1 MCSFRLNARR
11 FVQELFEDFKLKKV
25 CFFNSNLRNACGFW
39 FYKNQMVHLFF
50 IQIMCTNTERERCLT
65 NKCITEKNTC
75 TLPHLEDYVKLYCND
90 HLYWYLHCYFIET
103 TCSDLVLLKAV

>member
-1 MCSFRLNARR
+1 
-11 FVQELFEDFKLKKV
+11 
-25 CFFNSNLRNACGFW
+25 
-39 FYKNQMVHLFF
+39 
-50 IQIMCTNTERERCLT
+50 MCTNTERERCLT

-75 TLPHLEDYVKLYCND
+75 TLPHLEDYRYVKLYCND